1 MTGPGQGFLG
11 YPVVPLASVADIDHV
26 EAMGEGLVRGGLP
39 IVEVALRG
47 ELGLAAL
54 RRFSERGDLA
64 VGAGT
69 VLDVEQARQALD
81 AGATFVVT
89 PGLTPDVVRYV
100 TAAGMP
106 VVPGVITPTEVQEAR
121 ALGLRRVKLFHAGNF
136 GGLTLLSAYAD
147 VYRDM
152 SFMPSGG
159 VGPDNVADYLAH
171 PAVFAAS
178 GSWILAEPDTD
189 TVAERAAAA
198 QLLGT
203 HD

>member
-1 MTGPGQGFLG
+1 MTDPSQGFLG
-11 YPVVPLASVADIDHV
+11 YSVVPLASVSDIDSV
-26 EAMGEGLVRGGLP
+26 DAMADGLVRGGLP

-54 RRFSERGDLA
+54 RRFAARDDLS

-69 VLDVEQARQALD
+69 VLDVAQAKQALD

-89 PGLTPDVVRYV
+89 PGLTADVVRYV
-100 TAAGMP
+100 TEAGVP
-106 VVPGVITPTEVQEAR
+106 IVPGVLTPTEVQAAR

-136 GGLTLLSAYAD
+136 GGLKLLSAYAD

-152 SFMPSGG
+152 RFMPSGG
-159 VGPDNVADYLAH
+159 ISSDNVADYLAH

-178 GSWILAEPDTD
+178 GSWILAEADAD
-189 TVAERAAAA
+189 TVAARAAAA
-198 QLLGT
+198 RTVGT
-203 HD
+203 DG

>member
-1 MTGPGQGFLG
+1 MTDPGRGFLG
-11 YPVVPLASVADIDHV
+11 YPVVPLASVTDLDHV
-26 EAMGEGLVRGGLP
+26 EGMAAGLVRGKLP

-54 RRFSERGDLA
+54 SRFAERGDLA

-69 VLDVEQARQALD
+69 VLDLAQAKQALD

-136 GGLTLLSAYAD
+136 GGLKLINAYAD

-152 SFMPSGG
+152 RFMPSGG
-159 VGPDNVADYLAH
+159 VSPDNVADYLAH

-178 GSWILAEPDTD
+178 GSWILADPHED

-198 QLLGT
+198 LAVGT
-203 HD
+203 HG